1 MVEISL
7 TYDGDLRTRATHG
20 PSGTGLITDAPV
32 DNHGKGES
40 FSPTD
45 LLATALGSCMLTYVG
60 LTANKHG
67 WDVKGTEVKVKKEMV
82 ADPIRRVG
90 RLTVHIHI
98 PLELSDA
105 ELAIVERAVITCPV
119 KESLSERIQVPVTI
133 TCTQGIT
140 LPGARQAP

>member
-7 TYDGDLRTRATHG
+7 TYDGDLRTRAVHG

-67 WDVKGTEVKVKKEMV
+67 WDVRGTSVTVHKEMI

-90 RLTVHIHI
+90 RLTVQIHI
-98 PLELSDA
+98 PIPLTDQ
-105 ELAIVERAVITCPV
+105 ELALVEQAVITCPV
-119 KESLSERIQVPVTI
+119 KESISDRIQVPLTI
-133 TCTQGIT
+133 TCTPTIN
-140 LPGARQAP
+140 LPGARRGS

>member
-7 TYDGDLRTRATHG
+7 TYDGDLRTRAIHG

-32 DNHGKGES
+32 DNHGRGES

-60 LTANKHG
+60 LTANKYG
-67 WDVKGTEVKVKKEMV
+67 WDVRGTTVTVRKEMV

-90 RLTVHIHI
+90 RLTVQIHI
-98 PLELSDA
+98 PIVLTDR
-105 ELAIVERAVITCPV
+105 ELALVEQAVTTCPV
-119 KESLSERIQVPVTI
+119 KESISDRIQVPLTI
-133 TCTQGIT
+133 TCTPTIN
-140 LPGARQAP
+140 LPGARRGS